1 MIIIPPYQFTIN
13 RVNRVIKDVGVGDI
27 LLIDIMGKSN
37 ICYLKIRGYEKH
49 LKFPKSD
56 WLNIW

>member
-56 WLNIW
+56 